1 MAGAATTHLGNE
13 LDDSG
18 PVEER
23 HAAPV
28 CKSKRRWVPAV
39 SESQQTHT
47 FAYIT
52 MQAGDDETLFPP
64 LLELEYQHVATT
76 ADDATITDAEVAL
89 ARYFEVE
96 EGRLLVKGKR
106 CLQVNA
112 GDLHPPAFF
121 LKSLS
126 LARLLTL
133 TLTLTLT
140 PIALIKGTGV
150 VGIVAAVLGA
160 KKVQLADVSDKLL
173 FRNAD
178 RYHTQYGVRT

>member
-1 MAGAATTHLGNE
+1 MVELISRCRHLTPQSNVSYPSLVCLWLDESFFEKKEKKRRTLGNFILFYSMAGAATTHLGNE

-64 LLELEYQHVATT
+64 VLELEYQHVATT

-112 GDLHPPAFF
+112 GDLHPLAFF
-121 LKSLS
+121 SNLSRSLVC
-126 LARLLTL
+126 L
-133 TLTLTLT
+133 
-140 PIALIKGTGV
+140 P
-150 VGIVAAVLGA
+150 
-160 KKVQLADVSDKLL
+160 
-173 FRNAD
+173 
-178 RYHTQYGVRT
+178 

>member
-1 MAGAATTHLGNE
+1 MVELISRCRHLTPQSNVSYPSLVCLWVRRFFLKKIEKKRRTLGNFILLYSMAGAATTHLGNE
-13 LDDSG
+13 LDG
-18 PVEER
+18 GGAVEER

-28 CKSKRRWVPAV
+28 CKFKRRWVPAV

-121 LKSLS
+121 SNLSRSLVC
-126 LARLLTL
+126 L
-133 TLTLTLT
+133 
-140 PIALIKGTGV
+140 P
-150 VGIVAAVLGA
+150 
-160 KKVQLADVSDKLL
+160 
-173 FRNAD
+173 
-178 RYHTQYGVRT
+178 